1 MVSVKTGALSI
12 IDHLVCFESLLREAS
27 IKNLHT
33 VTIFFDIEKAYDNTW
48 KHGILQDLQDLHLQ
62 GHLTNFIKI
71 FLINRKFSVQLLN
84 HMSDEYDQ
92 ETGVP
97 QGSIISTTLFV
108 IKINNITIFTS
119 ECPSLSLRRRFRYLL

>member
-1 MVSVKTGALSI
+1 MVSIKNRST
-12 IDHLVCFESLLREAS
+12 IDHLVPFVSLLREAS

-33 VTIFFDIEKAYDNTW
+33 VAIFFNIEKAYDTTW

-62 GHLTNFIKI
+62 GHLTNFIKF